1 MSDYQ
6 TYISLPGD
14 VWEVVNDHETGL
26 DLGYK
31 FIVESISEDGSWYND
46 LNGKTV
52 DDYGISEGWFKR
64 IK

>member
-1 MSDYQ
+1 MNDYQ

-14 VWEVVNDHETGL
+14 VWEVVNDQETGL

-31 FIVESISEDGSWYND
+31 FIVQSISEDGSWYID
-46 LNGKTV
+46 PAEKFM
-52 DDYGISEGWFKR
+52 DDYGICEGWFKR